1 MVRWVPLP
9 HIITQKSLSLRPFAL
24 TSDWSFSRSTYILS
38 YFMIIKIVK
47 YTFRNEKYFR
57 FYLVVCYFNI
67 TFAAK
72 LTIKIQN
79 KKETMKKE
87 KTIDVRVYY
96 QKLSKKEKGLFLR
109 YLSRT
114 YDYPASTISG
124 KLRLSPISSLR
135 KDEEMNIMKTIEEG
149 LWKQ

>member
-1 MVRWVPLP
+1 
-9 HIITQKSLSLRPFAL
+9 
-24 TSDWSFSRSTYILS
+24 
-38 YFMIIKIVK
+38 
-47 YTFRNEKYFR
+47 
-57 FYLVVCYFNI
+57 
-67 TFAAK
+67 
-72 LTIKIQN
+72 
-79 KKETMKKE
+79 MKKE

-114 YDYPASTISG
+114 YDYPASS
-124 KLRLSPISSLR
+124 

>member
-1 MVRWVPLP
+1 M
-9 HIITQKSLSLRPFAL
+9 
-24 TSDWSFSRSTYILS
+24 
-38 YFMIIKIVK
+38 
-47 YTFRNEKYFR
+47 
-57 FYLVVCYFNI
+57 VCYFNI

-149 LWKQ
+149 LWKL